1 MYYSMKR
8 TMRPFY
14 SILLLLAVAGTLT
27 IRVVIHQNRSF
38 QLKYGGPSLKT
49 PQKPVFNATLLR
61 YAAIDIGEPALKQ
74 EIEGLLE
81 GNFRNRGRQ
90 RSFLSSGKYHIDVRL
105 RSARGTPLQLRSPE
119 FYRLWLSFRRYL
131 GDWSR
136 NRREKYKSCAVV
148 GNSGILLNK
157 EFGKLIDSHEAV
169 IRLNN
174 ARIASFE
181 RNVGAKTS
189 ISFVNSNILHLCA
202 RREGCFC
209 HPYGMNV
216 PTIMYICQ
224 PAHFLDYLV
233 CNSSHKAPLIVTDP
247 RFDVLCTRIVKY
259 YSLKRFVELT
269 GKDVGEW
276 GPAHEGA
283 NFHYS
288 SGMQAVMLAVGI
300 CEKVSIF
307 GYGKSASA
315 RHHYHTNQ
323 KAELSLHDYEAEY
336 DFYRDLMEQPQAI
349 PFISDKFK
357 IPPINICRDEIL
369 GFDISAE
376 YVQGQSSCSC
386 SNLENM
392 GSFCCSKYDN
402 LPRQNVVS
410 VHISHSLNGNIH
422 LSRELKDFEPVLEQD
437 SRETKR
443 S

>member
-8 TMRPFY
+8 TLRPFY

-27 IRVVIHQNRSF
+27 IRVVLHQNRSF
-38 QLKYGGPSLKT
+38 QLKYGGPSLQN

-136 NRREKYKSCAVV
+136 NRRFHSDIMSDLGDKVKVLIDEYNGKKSSRGKYQSCAVV

-157 EFGKLIDSHEAV
+157 NYGKLIDSHEAV

-216 PTIMYICQ
+216 PIIMYICQ

-247 RFDVLCTRIVKY
+247 RFDVLCARVIKY
-259 YSLKRFVELT
+259 YSLKRFVERT
-269 GKDVGEW
+269 GKNVGDW

-288 SGMQAVMLAVGI
+288 SGMQAVMLALGI
-300 CEKVSIF
+300 CDKVSVF
-307 GYGKSASA
+307 GFGKSTSA

-323 KAELSLHDYEAEY
+323 KSELSLHDYEAEY
-336 DFYRDLMEQPQAI
+336 EFYQDLMEQPQAI

-357 IPPINICRDEIL
+357 IPPIVM
-369 GFDISAE
+369 
-376 YVQGQSSCSC
+376 Y
-386 SNLENM
+386 
-392 GSFCCSKYDN
+392 
-402 LPRQNVVS
+402 
-410 VHISHSLNGNIH
+410 H
-422 LSRELKDFEPVLEQD
+422 
-437 SRETKR
+437 
-443 S
+443 